1 MKSRVER
8 PPIDERF
15 AEWFSGF
22 VDAEGT
28 FIIRIQENSVSLT
41 FRIKL
46 HKDDVEV
53 LYKIK
58 RILGIGNVK
67 IYGNQAVLAVERF
80 QDIWAVL
87 IPILL

>member
-1 MKSRVER
+1 MGSRSVSNGR
-8 PPIDERF
+8 PPV
-15 AEWFSGF
+15 